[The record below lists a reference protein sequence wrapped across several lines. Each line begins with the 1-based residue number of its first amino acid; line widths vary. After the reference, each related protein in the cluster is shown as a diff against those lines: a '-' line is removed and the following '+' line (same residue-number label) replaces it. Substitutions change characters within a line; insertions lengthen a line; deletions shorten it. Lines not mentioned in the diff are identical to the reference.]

1 MTMKKIALIFFA
13 VLSFG
18 YFANAQNVNFDKT
31 RRGPDPNGVYT
42 ISLEAYV
49 TGNVTVTTSPAPA
62 DIILVLDYS
71 TSMEW
76 NMAGGMWNVAAQ
88 NQRIN
93 ILRNAVKDFVKI
105 VQESNGNIATDD
117 RDYYGGHRIAFV
129 LYSGGGNNRTSVYE
143 SNKTVGSQ
151 GNYTVPSGLS
161 LNSLLKVEDL
171 TTTEPTGTGN
181 SYVAAT
187 VKYNGDSSA
196 GGLLS
201 PNTSRGT
208 WPGDAMEEANS
219 ILSGVDYS
227 KAPDR
232 SRIVVFFTDGEPS
245 SNDQGTKCI
254 TQSNSIKL
262 SETYGATVY
271 SVGLFETK
279 TSADYITTFLSYTS
293 SDYTDKTQYYPN
305 GTAPSGGWVNVS
317 NSKSIVVSTADALKN
332 VFSDIAHA
340 STPDVSAASS
350 SSVLIDIV
358 STSFKIPTN
367 TDLGS
372 VTVYQ
377 VPNTQSE
384 PGIPVFP
391 PRPED
396 DEDLA
401 DAGWTDIT
409 GIVTLVTDK
418 NTGEVSVTGFD
429 YGENF
434 CGWDASW
441 KNEQGET
448 VGHAHGSKL
457 VLEIPIM
464 ADVNAVGG
472 PNVATNAPGSQL
484 IIKDKDEKV
493 VSTHEFISPVI
504 SLPVNIHI
512 MKDGLKAGESAKFTI
527 YRTTLPITASSQW
540 DYVSSVFV
548 TNGES
553 SATETVTVNS
563 NNEILLTDEEKEA
576 AGTFSSLTDPITY
589 VRGLPSAIKVQ
600 QDDATATLAYV
611 YKIVEEPWGWTY
623 SFQKAT
629 GYGVLSKDEATGAIT
644 AGPKTISDKDSVTSD
659 MFVSNPIIFNN
670 NRETGV
676 DKRVRNAESKATN
689 IFQPKSGS
697 TTSGVIIYDD
707 SKTNT
712 GTGR

>member
-1 MTMKKIALIFFA
+1 MKKIALVFFA
-13 VLSFG
+13 LLSFAF
-18 YFANAQNVNFDKT
+18 FANAQESNVKFDKT
-31 RRGPDPNGVYT
+31 RRGPDENGVYT

-49 TGNVTVTTSPAPA
+49 TGNVTVTSTPAPA

-71 TSMEW
+71 NSMTW
-76 NMAGGMWNVAAQ
+76 SMSGQMSGVAAQ

-105 VQESNGNIATDD
+105 VQTSNGNIKAEDKDD
-117 RDYYGGHRIAFV
+117 YGGHRIAFV

-143 SNKTVGSQ
+143 SGKRVGTE

-161 LNSLLKVEDL
+161 LNELLNVENL
-171 TTTEPTGTGN
+171 TTTEPSGSGY
-181 SYVAAT
+181 SYIAAT
-187 VKYNGDSSA
+187 VKYSGDTNTS
-196 GGLLS
+196 GLLS
-201 PNTSRGT
+201 PNTTRGT
-208 WPGDAMEEANS
+208 WPGDAMEEAES
-219 ILSGVDYS
+219 ILSSQNYS
-227 KAPDR
+227 SNSDR

-245 SNDQGTKCI
+245 QHSQGDDCV
-254 TQSNSIKL
+254 QASYNIKN
-262 SETYGATVY
+262 SETYKATVY
-271 SVGLFETK
+271 SVGLFNDKTRADET
-279 TSADYITTFLSYTS
+279 TTFMAYTS
-293 SDYTDKTQYYPN
+293 SDYTDKTSW
-305 GTAPSGGWVNVS
+305 PSSEPTGGWVNVS
-317 NSKSIVVSTADALKN
+317 GNKSIIVTSASQLQN
-332 VFSDIAHA
+332 VFSSIAES
-340 STPDVSAASS
+340 STPNTSAASS

-358 STSFKIPTN
+358 STSFTIPTN
-367 TDLGS
+367 TDLGD

-377 VPNTQSE
+377 VPNKQTG
-384 PGIPVFP
+384 PGVPVFP
-391 PRPED
+391 TLPDDGWPE
-396 DEDLA
+396 E
-401 DAGWTDIT
+401 WDIT
-409 GIVTLVTDK
+409 ESVDLTGTDK
-418 NTGEVSVTGFD
+418 TSGEVSVTGFD
-429 YGENF
+429 YGANW

-441 KNEQGET
+441 KNEQGEM
-448 VGHAHGSKL
+448 VGKAHGSKL

-484 IIKDKDEKV
+484 IIKDKDGNQIGDPY
-493 VSTHEFISPVI
+493 EFVSPVI

-527 YRTTLPITASSQW
+527 YRTTLPIKASSQW
-540 DYVSSVFV
+540 DYVTSVFV

-553 SATETVTVNS
+553 SVTETVTVNS
-563 NNEILLTDEEKEA
+563 NNEILLTEDEIEA
-576 AGTFSSLTDPITY
+576 AGTTKELKNPVTY

-600 QDDATATLAYV
+600 QDDATANLEYV